1 MTRAIVLRETGG
13 PEKLLWEPVEVGE
26 PGPGELRIRH
36 TAIGVNFHDTYVR
49 TGLYKTL
56 PLPGIPGVEAAG
68 VVELVGR
75 DVTAFVPGD
84 RVCYVDQSYGAYSEA
99 RLLPAALAFRLPDA
113 ISDEAAASL
122 AVKGLTACM
131 LLRHT
136 RRVLPGETLLIHAAA
151 GGVGQLLVHW
161 AKHLGAKVI
170 ATVGS
175 PEKAAIVR
183 GCGAD
188 EVILYRNENFVE
200 RVAALTHGRGVDVV
214 YDSVGADTFS
224 GSLDCLGYFGTLVN
238 FGQSSGAVP
247 PFLVSRLAARS
258 NAVVRPI
265 LFHYI
270 RERTARDAM
279 VEETFKMVQA
289 AVLRPRIGLRLP
301 LSRAAEAHAALESRA
316 TTGATILTVGR
327 LTVGGQ
333 T

>member
-36 TAIGVNFHDTYVR
+36 TVIGVNFHDTYVR

-56 PLPGIPGVEAAG
+56 SLPGIPGVEAAG
-68 VVELVGR
+68 VVELVGPG
-75 DVTAFVPGD
+75 VTAFVPGD
-84 RVCYVDQSYGAYSEA
+84 RVCYVDQLYGAYSEA
-99 RLLPAALAFRLPDA
+99 RVLPAAIALRLPDA

-161 AKHLGAKVI
+161 AKHLGARVI

-175 PEKAAIVR
+175 PEKAAIAR

-188 EVILYRNENFVE
+188 DVILYRNENFVE

-238 FGQSSGAVP
+238 FGQSSGSVP
-247 PFLVSRLAARS
+247 PFSVSRLAARS
-258 NAVVRPI
+258 NTVVRPI
-265 LFHYI
+265 VFHYI
-270 RERTARDAM
+270 RERSARDAM
-279 VEETFKMVQA
+279 VEETFSMVQA

-301 LSRAAEAHAALESRA
+301 LSRAAEAHAALESRT
-316 TTGATILTVGR
+316 TTGAVILTV
-327 LTVGGQ
+327 
-333 T
+333 

>member
-1 MTRAIVLRETGG
+1 MTQAIVLRETGG

-36 TAIGVNFHDTYVR
+36 TVIGVNFHDTYVR

-68 VVELVGR
+68 VVELVGPG
-75 DVTAFVPGD
+75 VTAFVPGD

-99 RLLPAALAFRLPDA
+99 RVLPAALALRLPDA

-161 AKHLGAKVI
+161 AKHLGARVI

-188 EVILYRNENFVE
+188 DVILYRNENFVE

-238 FGQSSGAVP
+238 FGQSSGSVP
-247 PFLVSRLAARS
+247 PFSVSRLAARS
-258 NAVVRPI
+258 NTVVRPI
-265 LFHYI
+265 VFHYI
-270 RERTARDAM
+270 RERAARDAM
-279 VEETFKMVQA
+279 VEETFRMVQA

-301 LSRAAEAHAALESRA
+301 LSRAAEAHAALESRT
-316 TTGATILTVGR
+316 TTGAVVLTV
-327 LTVGGQ
+327 
-333 T
+333 

>member
-1 MTRAIVLRETGG
+1 MTRAIVLHETGG
-13 PEKLLWEPVEVGE
+13 PEKLVWESVEVAE
-26 PGPGELRIRH
+26 PGPGELRVRH

-56 PLPGIPGVEAAG
+56 ALPGIPGIEAAG
-68 VVELVGR
+68 IVELVGPG
-75 DVTAFVPGD
+75 VTAFVPGD
-84 RVCYVDQSYGAYSEA
+84 RICYVDPSYGAYSEA
-99 RLLPAALAFRLPDA
+99 RLLPATLALRLPDA

-122 AVKGLTACM
+122 LVRGLTACM

-161 AKHLGAKVI
+161 AKHLGARVI

-175 PEKAAIVR
+175 TEKAAIAR

-188 EVILYRNENFVE
+188 EVILYRKENFVE

-214 YDSVGADTFS
+214 YDSVGADTFC
-224 GSLDCLGYFGTLVN
+224 GSVDCLGYFGTLVN

-247 PFLVSRLAARS
+247 PFPVSRLAAHS

-265 LFHYI
+265 VFHYI
-270 RERTARDAM
+270 RERAARDAM
-279 VEETFKMVQA
+279 VEETFRMVQA

-301 LSRAAEAHAALESRA
+301 LSRVAEAHTALESRA
-316 TTGATILTVGR
+316 TTGAVI

-333 T
+333 A

>member
-1 MTRAIVLRETGG
+1 MTRAIVLREHGG
-13 PEKLLWEPVEVGE
+13 PEKLLWETVEVGE

-36 TAIGVNFHDTYVR
+36 TAVGVNFHDTYVR

-56 PLPGIPGVEAAG
+56 SLPGIPGIEATG
-68 VVELVGR
+68 VVERVGS

-84 RVCYVDQSYGAYSEA
+84 RVCYVDPSYGAYSEV

-113 ISDEAAASL
+113 ISDETAASL

-136 RRVLPGETLLIHAAA
+136 RRVLPEETLLIHAAA
-151 GGVGQLLVHW
+151 GGVGQSLVHW

-175 PEKAAIVR
+175 AEKAAIAR

-188 EVILYRNENFVE
+188 QVILYRTENFVE
-200 RVAALTHGRGVDVV
+200 RVASFTHGRGVDVV

-238 FGQSSGAVP
+238 FGQSSGPVP
-247 PFLVSRLAARS
+247 PFPVSRLSARS

-265 LFHYI
+265 LFHYL
-270 RERTARDAM
+270 RERSARDTMA
-279 VEETFKMVQA
+279 EETFKMVQA
-289 AVLRPRIGLRLP
+289 GVLTPRIGLRVP
-301 LSRAAEAHAALESRA
+301 LSRAAEAHAALESRG
-316 TTGATILTVGR
+316 TIGAIVLTV
-327 LTVGGQ
+327 
-333 T
+333 

>member
-1 MTRAIVLRETGG
+1 MTRAIVLHETGG

-36 TAIGVNFHDTYVR
+36 TVVGVNFHDTYVR

-68 VVELVGR
+68 IVELVGPG
-75 DVTAFVPGD
+75 VTAFVPGD

-99 RLLPAALAFRLPDA
+99 RVLPAALALRLPDA

-161 AKHLGAKVI
+161 AKHLGARVI

-188 EVILYRNENFVE
+188 DVILYRNENFVE
-200 RVAALTHGRGVDVV
+200 RVAAFTHGRGVDVV
-214 YDSVGADTFS
+214 YDSVGADTFA

-238 FGQSSGAVP
+238 FGQSSGSVP
-247 PFLVSRLAARS
+247 PFSVSRLAARS
-258 NAVVRPI
+258 NTVVRPI
-265 LFHYI
+265 VFHYI
-270 RERTARDAM
+270 RERAARDAM
-279 VEETFKMVQA
+279 VEETFRMVQA

-301 LSRAAEAHAALESRA
+301 LSRAAEAHAALESR
-316 TTGATILTVGR
+316 TTIGAVVLTV
-327 LTVGGQ
+327 
-333 T
+333 